1 MCGVDVSFFYVAQ
14 KPDSYSHTGVVFGW
28 MVELQTTSG
37 PIVLNLISFL
47 QAIAF
52 YVFSNQH
59 LDFIHIRATFASLGA
74 RAVCACVCVGFKFSN
89 CIFF

>member
-1 MCGVDVSFFYVAQ
+1 
-14 KPDSYSHTGVVFGW
+14 

-37 PIVLNLISFL
+37 PILRNLISFL

-74 RAVCACVCVGFKFSN
+74 RAVCACVRVCVLVSSFLIVFFSEYLASN
-89 CIFF
+89 FSYHFDKIRWLSQNVIN